1 MIVSLKDCQQYHS
14 NCVSKSCLRFSL
26 LYIIFSTQKRLV
38 LLVRKLFSIFFKYWH
53 VNFFFFP
60 SKILF
65 LQLLVCYIFLPA
77 VFTLSVR
84 IQLCNLLLLY
94 SCLLLYFVW
103 PSSSS
108 PISTFAASSRVT
120 CLV

>member
-14 NCVSKSCLRFSL
+14 NCVSKSYLRFSL
-26 LYIIFSTQKRLV
+26 LYIIFSTQKSLV
-38 LLVRKLFSIFFKYWH
+38 LLVIKFFSTFLSTGMSIFPFFLLKFFSDSYWY
-53 VNFFFFP
+53 V
-60 SKILF
+60 
-65 LQLLVCYIFLPA
+65 IFLPA